1 MNCLKGQDEP
11 PHQTKVTKTDQEIT
25 KQENIRWR
33 LGDDD
38 YTRHRNIREAGMQ
51 KDSSNKLQTKTTVIR
66 TKYKTQSSRL
76 LHITFQFDIWLL
88 VGPDVYVIL

>member
-1 MNCLKGQDEP
+1 M
-11 PHQTKVTKTDQEIT
+11 TKVTKIDQEIT

-51 KDSSNKLQTKTTVIR
+51 KDSSNKLQTKP
-66 TKYKTQSSRL
+66 KPL
-76 LHITFQFDIWLL
+76 
-88 VGPDVYVIL
+88 